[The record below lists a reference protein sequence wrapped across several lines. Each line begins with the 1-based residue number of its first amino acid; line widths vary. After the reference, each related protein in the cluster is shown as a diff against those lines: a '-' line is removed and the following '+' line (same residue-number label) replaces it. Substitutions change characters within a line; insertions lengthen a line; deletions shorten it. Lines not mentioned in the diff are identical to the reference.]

1 MLKQPSEWSA
11 QEIAEAL
18 RSPEAQAIRQRLAQC
33 PPQLL
38 RQAAAAAQAG
48 DYAKAL
54 GLLQQ
59 SGAGKDGASHG

>member
-1 MLKQPSEWSA
+1 MKQPSEWNA

-18 RSPEAQAIRQRLAQC
+18 RTPEAQAIRQRLAQC

-54 GLLQQ
+54 G
-59 SGAGKDGASHG
+59 H